1 VTFASRFEGFG
12 APVLEAMAHGCPV
25 IASNATAIPEVVA
38 DAGRLVSPDN
48 VEDWCSAMCQLLED
62 DTQREMWRKLGTERA
77 KDFGWT
83 RSAEILEDS
92 YNYALETTL

>member
-1 VTFASRFEGFG
+1 
-12 APVLEAMAHGCPV
+12 
-25 IASNATAIPEVVA
+25 
-38 DAGRLVSPDN
+38 
-48 VEDWCSAMCQLLED
+48 MCELLED
-62 DTQREMWRKLGTERA
+62 EGQREMWRKLGVERA